1 MINLIKNK
9 NHNYALNEVV
19 PFADFKEMLEQA
31 SELGGDK
38 SGFKYKVGNEA
49 KEATYRDF
57 TKETKNLGTALAS
70 LGVAKSHIAIVSG
83 NSYDYLTVFL
93 SVLNSEGVFVP
104 VDKEIPFDE
113 ILHIINHSDS
123 EVVFY
128 SSAYKDNML
137 ARRSEMPQ
145 VKYLISFDQKEDNGE
160 YLSYQNLL
168 EKGKT
173 LLDGGDR
180 SYIDIK
186 PEQDKMKM
194 IVYTSG
200 TTGTAKGVMLSLHN
214 LVSCVY
220 YGLQISTVYDTCLSV
235 LPYHHTYESVCGLLV
250 SMHMGSTIC
259 INESLRTVATNL
271 KLYSPS
277 YIMLVP
283 LFLESFYKKIW
294 GEVES
299 KGKTKALKLLIK
311 TSNSLLKV
319 GIDMRKV
326 LFQSIH
332 EVFGGRMRKIVCGGA
347 PVRAE
352 LGEFFE
358 SIGITVINGYGITEC
373 SPLVAVNRDYFYDWK
388 SVGVKLPCVEVKID
402 NPNSDGEGEICV
414 KGDTVMLG
422 YYKKPEITAE
432 VLTADG
438 WFHTGDYGK
447 IDEVDRLYITGRK
460 KNLIVLKNGKNV
472 YPEEIED
479 YISANP
485 LVSEVVVSAVQ
496 NTEGEETALSA
507 EIYPNQELIEGLTED
522 EILNKVREE
531 VVALSANLPKYKR
544 VLKVVIRKDPFIKT
558 TTGKVKRNYNK

>member
-1 MINLIKNK
+1 VINLIKNK